1 MIKFIFLM
9 TVLQHLRHANEVT
22 CFMSFEAHLHITQ
35 VTFIQEIMFFSGI
48 RLSIRT
54 WECKV
59 MQAEC

>member
-35 VTFIQEIMFFSGI
+35 VTFIQEIMFFFLEFISQYEPGNA
-48 RLSIRT
+48 R
-54 WECKV
+54 
-59 MQAEC
+59 